1 MNIFR
6 NINQNKTAKE
16 HIERRR
22 NLNIFYDL
30 SNNSSN
36 KLACVKNKKITRF
49 NNHSNL
55 INISK
60 GFFDYYQSGKCTD
73 ISNSLLSSY
82 NIEQFPEDKCKLIKS
97 GDDNTGKTLY
107 AGLTLST
114 NNAPGAPIDTKITDP
129 FIKKY
134 SEINVDNMVGVT
146 NDGNQFEN
154 IVRKQKVKC
163 FKLHSAHVKNL

>member
-6 NINQNKTAKE
+6 NSNQNKTAKE

-36 KLACVKNKKITRF
+36 KLACVKDKKITRF
-49 NNHSNL
+49 NNHSSL

-60 GFFDYYQSGKCTD
+60 GFFDYHQSGKCKD
-73 ISNSLLSSY
+73 ISNSLMSSY

-114 NNAPGAPIDTKITDP
+114 NDAPGFPIDTNVTDP

-134 SEINVDNMVGVT
+134 SEINVDSMAGVT
-146 NDGNQFEN
+146 NDGNQFKN

>member
-6 NINQNKTAKE
+6 NSNQNKTAKE

-36 KLACVKNKKITRF
+36 KLACVKDKKITRF
-49 NNHSNL
+49 NNHSSL

-60 GFFDYYQSGKCTD
+60 GFFDYHQSGKCKD
-73 ISNSLLSSY
+73 ISNSLMSSY
-82 NIEQFPEDKCKLIKS
+82 NIEQFTEDKCKLIKS

-114 NNAPGAPIDTKITDP
+114 NDAPGALIDTKITDP

-134 SEINVDNMVGVT
+134 SEINTNDMVFVT
-146 NDGNQFEN
+146 NDGNQFKN
-154 IVRKQKVKC
+154 IIRKQKVKC
-163 FKLHSAHVKNL
+163 FKLHSTHVKNL